1 MSQVRLAAL
10 LCVLMVAVTGFASL
24 ARAQS
29 PEARKQFFQD
39 VKEAKFFDGSGF
51 NCCGPGDATKARVIA
66 SRDGVLAVEILDPMR
81 HPTAKAG
88 EIVSVPARK
97 IVKWPISPEG
107 MGTILFLSTSKKPA
121 ERIPFCLVQK
131 KAGG

>member
-1 MSQVRLAAL
+1 MKRIFGVLAII
-10 LCVLMVAVTGFASL
+10 VASTNCSA
-24 ARAQS
+24 AQTAS
-29 PEARKQFFQD
+29 PEARKKFFKE
-39 VKEAKFFDGSGF
+39 VTEAKFFDGSEF

-97 IVKWPISPEG
+97 IVKWPRSPVG
-107 MGTILFLSTSKKPA
+107 MGTILFLGTSKNPV
-121 ERIPFCLVQK
+121 ERVPFCLVQK
-131 KAGG
+131 RAGG